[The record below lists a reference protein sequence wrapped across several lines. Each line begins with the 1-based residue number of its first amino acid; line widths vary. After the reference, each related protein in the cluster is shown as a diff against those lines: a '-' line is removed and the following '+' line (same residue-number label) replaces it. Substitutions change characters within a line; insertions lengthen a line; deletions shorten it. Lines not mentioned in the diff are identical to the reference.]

1 MRDLTGRGARA
12 CALLAAFFALAL
24 APEPAAAFDDAAL
37 ARQAYEGIILPGYA
51 GFAET
56 SRAFAIQAG
65 ALCKAPSAAALDE
78 TRAAARA
85 TLLAWGRIEPLRFG
99 PIITKQRLDRLLFY
113 PDQHGIIGKQ
123 TSKLLAKRDE
133 ADIEPEKLAGASVAV
148 QGFGALDAVLY
159 GNGSEALATTAPEA
173 SYRCHYVGALAA
185 DVAQIATETHAE
197 WAGDYGRTWLAP
209 GGGNKVYLS
218 AKETTQALYRAYVTE
233 IEVIRLQRL
242 APLMGGEA
250 RASGPATPLLPHS
263 GLGVPFILA
272 AIEGERD
279 LLGNSGFL
287 ADDLASTDKER
298 SAIAVLGS
306 VATDLGFALRAGEA
320 AAAMAPNAL
329 ADEKARERLAPML
342 LSLKNAEDT
351 GRAALGDLT
360 GQTLGFN
367 SLDGD

>member
-1 MRDLTGRGARA
+1 VRDLTWRGARG
-12 CALLAAFFALAL
+12 CALLAAWLALAL

-37 ARQAYEGIILPGYA
+37 ARQAYDGIILPGYA
-51 GFAET
+51 RFAAT
-56 SRAFAIQAG
+56 ARAFAVQAG
-65 ALCKAPSAAALDE
+65 ALCEAPSAATLNQ

-85 TLLAWGRIEPLRFG
+85 AVLAWGRIEPLRFG
-99 PIITKQRLDRLLFY
+99 PITSKQRLDRLLFY
-113 PDQHGIIGKQ
+113 PDQHGMVAKQ
-123 TSKLLAKRDE
+123 TSKLLSKRHE
-133 ADIEPEKLAGASVAV
+133 ADIEPEKLARASVAV

-159 GNGSEALATTAPEA
+159 GNGSDSLATAAPGASFRCRYVRALA
-173 SYRCHYVGALAA
+173 V
-185 DVAQIATETHAE
+185 DIAQIAAETHAE
-197 WAGDYGRTWLAP
+197 WAGDYKRTWLAP
-209 GGGNKVYLS
+209 GGDNKVYLT

-250 RASGPATPLLPHS
+250 KTSGPATPLLPHS
-263 GLGVPFILA
+263 GLGLPFILA
-272 AIEGERD
+272 SVEGERD
-279 LLGNSGFL
+279 ILGKSGFL
-287 ADDLASTDKER
+287 ADDLASNDKER
-298 SAIAVLGS
+298 SAIAMLGS

-329 ADEKARERLAPML
+329 ANEKARERLAPML
-342 LSLKNAEDT
+342 LSLKNAEET